1 MLRSASITLLLI
13 VSVAAQSLAAA
24 TDTPAATYSPAS
36 KHRQLVDMPEQARDL
51 IRDDMLDHLSALN
64 EIIGLLGENKLE
76 AAAAVA
82 ESRMGKSSMGKHRG
96 TGMGMGMGPGRFM
109 TPEMRSLGH
118 GMHAAATEFAEV
130 AKKGDVKN
138 AYAALQNITSGCVGC
153 HYSFRIR

>member
-1 MLRSASITLLLI
+1 MLRSASITLLLF
-13 VSVAAQSLAAA
+13 VSVAAQPLAVATEAPAA
-24 TDTPAATYSPAS
+24 TDSPAS

-51 IRDDMLDHLSALN
+51 MRDDMLNHLSALN
-64 EIIGLLGENKLE
+64 EIIGLLGENNLDE
-76 AAAAVA
+76 AAAVA
-82 ESRMGKSSMGKHRG
+82 ESRLGKSSMGKHRG
-96 TGMGMGMGPGRFM
+96 TNMGMGPGRFM